1 MHLEWRARQSKGHQR
16 MIRTVQECLVWL
28 LGVGLGLL
36 VGSMTIA
43 SRVNPAPCPPC
54 LGPPCLR
61 PAARTQPSL
70 CPHLPSPA
78 LTYPHLPSPPSP
90 TRPQALHNLVMY
102 ATDLALH
109 PGGTEGVAYVGTA
122 FATYTGLNV
131 LIVLLAALLT
141 LWAPS
146 AGRWIDT

>member
-1 MHLEWRARQSKGHQR
+1 M
-16 MIRTVQECLVWL
+16 
-28 LGVGLGLL
+28 
-36 VGSMTIA
+36 
-43 SRVNPAPCPPC
+43 
-54 LGPPCLR
+54 
-61 PAARTQPSL
+61 PSSAL
-70 CPHLPSPA
+70 TCPHLPYLPLPA
-78 LTYPHLPSPPSP
+78 LTSLVSLVSLTYPHLPSSPSP

-146 AGRWIDT
+146 AGRWVDT

>member
-1 MHLEWRARQSKGHQR
+1 M
-16 MIRTVQECLVWL
+16 
-28 LGVGLGLL
+28 
-36 VGSMTIA
+36 
-43 SRVNPAPCPPC
+43 
-54 LGPPCLR
+54 
-61 PAARTQPSL
+61 
-70 CPHLPSPA
+70 
-78 LTYPHLPSPPSP
+78 
-90 TRPQALHNLVMY
+90 MY

>member
-1 MHLEWRARQSKGHQR
+1 MAAGGGARLAGGIDDHRLQGEPRALSP
-16 MIRTVQECLVWL
+16 L
-28 LGVGLGLL
+28 
-36 VGSMTIA
+36 
-43 SRVNPAPCPPC
+43 PC

>member
-1 MHLEWRARQSKGHQR
+1 MAAGGGARLAGGIDDHRLPGEPRALS
-16 MIRTVQECLVWL
+16 L
-28 LGVGLGLL
+28 L
-36 VGSMTIA
+36 
-43 SRVNPAPCPPC
+43 PCS
-54 LGPPCLR
+54 GPPRLR

-78 LTYPHLPSPPSP
+78 LTYPYLPLPALTSLVSLVSLTYPHLPSSPSP

-109 PGGTEGVAYVGTA
+109 PAGTEGVAYVGTA

-146 AGRWIDT
+146 AGRWVDA